1 MNDADKKDFMSFNF
15 LSSHSVV
22 PKSINSGSLLAGK
35 KIGDALTTI
44 LYLLCENE

>member
-1 MNDADKKDFMSFNF
+1 VNDADKKDFMSFNF

-35 KIGDALTTI
+35 KIRRCTNH
-44 LYLLCENE
+44 YSLLIV